1 MIMPSEALF
10 GSTLV
15 MLEKLIDFQA
25 DRHTVLAT
33 NIANIDTP
41 GYKGSD
47 LRFSDEL
54 KKAASSKGSISLKKT
69 NEKHLPLKVG
79 AMQGVRHQVTSSSG
93 DVHRLDGNT
102 VDLDKEMAKLSEN
115 SLYYNTAV
123 RILSKKLGLI
133 RTAVSEVR

>member
-1 MIMPSEALF
+1 MPSEALF
-10 GSTLV
+10 GNTLV
-15 MLEKLIDFQA
+15 MLEKLMDFQY
-25 DRHTVLAT
+25 DRHTILAT

-41 GYKGSD
+41 GYKGYD

-54 KKAASSKGSISLKKT
+54 KKAVSSKGSMRLKKT
-69 NEKHLPLKVG
+69 NEKHLPLKAG
-79 AMQGVRHQVTSSSG
+79 ELKGVTHQVVPSSG
-93 DVHRLDGNT
+93 TVHRLDGNT

-123 RILSKKLGLI
+123 PILSKKFGLI

>member
-1 MIMPSEALF
+1 MPSEALF
-10 GSTLV
+10 SNTLV
-15 MLEKLIDFQA
+15 MLEKLIDFQS

-41 GYKGSD
+41 GYKGKD
-47 LRFSDEL
+47 VRFSDEL

-69 NEKHLPLKVG
+69 NEKHLPLKAG
-79 AMQGVRHQVTSSSG
+79 AMQGVTHQVTPSSG
-93 DVHRLDGNT
+93 GANRLDGNT

-123 RILSKKLGLI
+123 QILAKKLGGI
-133 RTAVSEVR
+133 RTAISEVR

>member
-1 MIMPSEALF
+1 MPSEALF
-10 GSTLV
+10 GTTLV
-15 MLEKLIDFQA
+15 MLENLIDFQY

-54 KKAASSKGSISLKKT
+54 KKAASSKGSMSLKKT
-69 NEKHLPLKVG
+69 NEKHLPLKAG
-79 AMQGVRHQVTSSSG
+79 DLKGVTHQVAPSSG
-93 DVHRLDGNT
+93 TVHRLDGNT

-123 RILSKKLGLI
+123 QILSKKLGLI